1 MKKMIL
7 PGIVSGIAMILTGMF
22 INMPLNALFPAVQK
36 AYSNAALFR
45 PWSDPLMS
53 IFFLAPLWIGFVFA
67 WAYPKVKKHLKG
79 PECMKG
85 LKLGTYYLL
94 IATVPGMFIT
104 YSSFQ
109 VTVPM
114 TLSWVF
120 FGWIQYVV
128 GGIVVAKIMK

>member
-22 INMPLNALFPAVQK
+22 INMPLNALFPAVQA
-36 AYSNAALFR
+36 AYNNVALFR

-67 WAYPKVKKHLKG
+67 WSYPKLKKYLKG
-79 PECMKG
+79 AECMKG
-85 LKLGTYYLL
+85 LKLGTLYLL
-94 IATVPGMFIT
+94 IATLPGMFIT

-128 GGIVVAKIMK
+128 GGIVVAKMMK